1 MQIRLKRGLLCGLLL
16 AVLLG
21 VFCFSASAFY
31 YEGSI
36 YDVDLSTYSI
46 NIGGTE
52 LPLSKYPD
60 GSVTPFSSYDRSYMT
75 VSEARQYGVYLSE
88 DLWLRSAECMA
99 FARYV
104 YAALYYKYPATAT
117 MDTYIAAEINPY
129 KPYAYIDVI
138 SSPVEGGTYSASDI
152 EQLFKSCYPGSFIRQ
167 GGHSMVI
174 MSIFDDGIIIYDGNG
189 MGNYNEVDVR
199 KYSWQGYVNSYGS
212 RTIYALQIPSYYPGY
227 TDSLGRSGG
236 GAYDFELDTSEAG
249 TYRVNVS
256 STLNV
261 RSGPGTYYSIVGSLT
276 GGTEV
281 EVLGTNNGWACID
294 YNGAACW
301 LSMNYLDLVKLALK
315 IDGYQVDTDDA
326 GEYEVYNCTYVNVR
340 SGPGTS
346 FSRVDRIPAGSRVNV
361 LGTYGYWAA
370 VTYDSTEAW
379 ISMDYLTPYK
389 KRLVVNFDA
398 KGGTIDYNKYQYVVG
413 EPFGS
418 LPSGTKYERG
428 FMGWFLN
435 GVLYTEETIVPD
447 VNELT
452 LTARWHVLNYK
463 DVYENSWYCS
473 YVERAFA
480 LGLISDDVAFNPERY
495 TKRGEFVT
503 VLSRIFTRATG
514 EDISEYTSD
523 MFTDVKPG
531 YYYDAPIGWAYSN
544 GIVNGVSATEFKP
557 ESQITREQLATI
569 LYRYICSMGII
580 DEYVGDDHYLG
591 FYDADQVSDYA
602 VTALNW
608 AIDNGILVGDNYGN
622 LRPKAPAKR
631 SEMVTLAVRLL
642 EYIAKNQ

>member
-1 MQIRLKRGLLCGLLL
+1 MHIRLKRVLLCGLLL

-21 VFCFSASAFY
+21 VFCFSVSAFN

-46 NIGGTE
+46 NIGGTQ

-60 GSVTPFSSYDRSYMT
+60 GSVTPFSTYDSAYLT
-75 VSEARQYGVYLSE
+75 VSEARQYGIYLSN

-117 MDTYIAAEINPY
+117 MDTFIAAEINPY
-129 KPYAYIDVI
+129 KPYAYIDVLTT
-138 SSPVEGGTYSASDI
+138 PLEGGTYSASDV

-174 MSIFDDGIIIYDGNG
+174 MSIFDDGVIVYDANG
-189 MGNYNEVDVR
+189 MGNYNEVDIR

-212 RTIYALQIPSYYPGY
+212 RAIYALQIPSYYPGY

-236 GAYDFELDTSEAG
+236 GAYDFEMDTSEAG

-256 STLNV
+256 TTLNV
-261 RSGPGTYYSIVGSLT
+261 RSGPGTYYSIVGSLA

-281 EVLGTNNGWACID
+281 EVLGTSNGWACID

-315 IDGYQVDTDDA
+315 IDGYQVDTSDA

-340 SGPGTS
+340 SGPGTN
-346 FSRVDRIPAGSRVNV
+346 FSRIDRIPAGSRVTV

-389 KRLVVNFDA
+389 KRLVVNFEA
-398 KGGTIDYNKYQYVVG
+398 SGGVIDYDKDQYVVG

-418 LPSGTKYERG
+418 LPGGTKTDRG
-428 FMGWFLN
+428 LMGWFYN
-435 GVLYTEETIVPD
+435 GKEYTENTLVPD
-447 VNELT
+447 VSQLT
-452 LTARWHVLNYK
+452 LTAKWHVLNFS
-463 DVYENSWYCS
+463 DVSETIWYS
-473 YVERAFA
+473 TYVERGFY
-480 LGLISDDVAFNPERY
+480 LGIIADDNKFYPDRNA
-495 TKRGEFVT
+495 KRGEFVT
-503 VLSRIFTRATG
+503 VLSRIYAKETG
-514 EDISEYTSD
+514 EDISLYSSEV
-523 MFTDVKPG
+523 FTDVG
-531 YYYDAPIGWAYSN
+531 QNRYYAAPIGWAYAN
-544 GIVNGVSATEFKP
+544 GIVSGMTSTEFWP
-557 ESQITREQLATI
+557 ESEITREQIATI
-569 LYRYICSMGII
+569 LYRYAKF
-580 DEYVGDDHYLG
+580 VGATGDYDGPVHIAS
-591 FYDADQVSDYA
+591 FYDGDQVSNFA
-602 VTALNW
+602 KTAINW
-608 AIDNGILVGDNYGN
+608 AVENEILKGDTAGN
-622 LRPKAPAKR
+622 LNPKNPAKR